1 MGAKYEDVGTHKSK
15 PTLPGQARLPNPSDQ
30 PTLVKSMT
38 ARFDNSARVTG
49 TALLA
54 FAAAACSG
62 TVVSSYDAS
71 ATSTQALLSVERTV
85 TAADPSSLRAH
96 ASAYFLRLQAG
107 ADPTLAARLVGAA
120 DVLPAVGQCQP
131 APMLSDEGM
140 PLASLGPVD
149 LIDVGEVALEASQT
163 RATLAARAFP
173 DVVDLV
179 SGVVYTTRDLM
190 ADPLPGQGA
199 YTFRISGSSALAPMS
214 LEARAPGPVTH
225 LYVGG
230 YALRAEPITLPRED
244 FTITWQPPVGT
255 DLVYVEL
262 ASAEDGP
269 LERVGCTFANDGHA
283 VVGASA
289 LPKATSQ
296 SIAIHLVHR
305 EEVAAPG
312 LDHGEIRFDLATSG
326 TLRFEGPHP

>member
-1 MGAKYEDVGTHKSK
+1 MS
-15 PTLPGQARLPNPSDQ
+15 
-30 PTLVKSMT
+30 
-38 ARFDNSARVTG
+38 ARFNNLARALG
-49 TALLA
+49 TALVA
-54 FAAAACSG
+54 FAAQACSG
-62 TVVSSYDAS
+62 TVVSSSDAS
-71 ATSTQALLSVERTV
+71 TTSTQALLRVERTA
-85 TAADPSSLRAH
+85 TAADPGALRTH

-131 APMLSDEGM
+131 APLLSDQGM

-163 RATLAARAFP
+163 HATLAARAFP

-179 SGVVYTTRDLM
+179 SGVVYTTRDVM
-190 ADPLPGQGA
+190 ADPLPSQGG
-199 YTFRISGSSALAPMS
+199 YIFRISGSPALSPMA
-214 LEARAPGPVTH
+214 LEARAPGPLER

-230 YALRAEPITLPRED
+230 YALRADPIGVPRED
-244 FTITWQPPVGT
+244 LTLTWQPQGGT

-283 VVGASA
+283 VVAASA
-289 LPKATSQ
+289 LPKAASQ
-296 SIAIHLVHR
+296 NIAVHLVHR
-305 EEVAAPG
+305 QEVAAPG